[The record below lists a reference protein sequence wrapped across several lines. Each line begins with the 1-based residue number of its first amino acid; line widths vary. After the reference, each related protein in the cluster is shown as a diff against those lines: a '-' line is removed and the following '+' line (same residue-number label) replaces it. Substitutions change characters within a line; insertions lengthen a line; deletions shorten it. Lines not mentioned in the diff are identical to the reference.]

1 MSKKNRPGKRLTSRS
16 WVSKEEIAAID
27 YYLDKKSSCCRR
39 ERGKEGGKEGEKKG
53 GKGGEKVGEI
63 NNERLKTLT
72 CANRVHRGK
81 SLLASWTRRSLEI
94 KKTHAAK
101 LSLKKS
107 PGCHV
112 ACHSGSSNGIT
123 RASSS
128 E

>member
-39 ERGKEGGKEGEKKG
+39 ERGKEGWKEGER
-53 GKGGEKVGEI
+53 EKVGEI
-63 NNERLKTLT
+63 NNERWKTLT
-72 CANRVHRGK
+72 CANRIHQGR